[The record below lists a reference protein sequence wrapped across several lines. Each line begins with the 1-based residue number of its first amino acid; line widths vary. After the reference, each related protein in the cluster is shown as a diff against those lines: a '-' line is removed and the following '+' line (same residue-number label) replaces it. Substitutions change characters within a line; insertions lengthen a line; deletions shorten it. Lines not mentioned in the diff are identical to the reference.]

1 MVSNTILPPVFVPP
15 VQDSEREPAPA
26 RKQATQNIDEREAS
40 RKVEYIPAIPDDADL
55 EAMANSFQREKTTG
69 PTSAY
74 GEVAAMSVEDNR
86 GRLLD
91 LYV

>member
-15 VQDSEREPAPA
+15 VQDNEREQAPT
-26 RKQATQNIDEREAS
+26 RKQSAQSIDEREGN
-40 RKVEYIPAIPDDADL
+40 RKVEYIPAIPDEADI

-74 GEVAAMSVEDNR
+74 GEVASMSAEDNR

>member
-15 VQDSEREPAPA
+15 VQDNERGETSA
-26 RKQATQNIDEREAS
+26 RRQSTQTIDERENS
-40 RKVEYIPAIPDDADL
+40 RKEEYIPAIPDEADL
-55 EAMANSFQREKTTG
+55 EAMANSLQREKPAG

-91 LYV
+91 LYI

>member
-15 VQDSEREPAPA
+15 VQDNEREQAPA
-26 RKQATQNIDEREAS
+26 RKQSAQSIDEREGN
-40 RKVEYIPAIPDDADL
+40 RKVEYIPAIPDEADI
-55 EAMANSFQREKTTG
+55 EAMANSFQREKPAG

-74 GEVAAMSVEDNR
+74 GEVAAMSVEENR

-91 LYV
+91 LYI

>member
-15 VQDSEREPAPA
+15 VQDSEREQAPA
-26 RKQATQNIDEREAS
+26 RKQAT
-40 RKVEYIPAIPDDADL
+40 
-55 EAMANSFQREKTTG
+55 MANSFQREKTAG